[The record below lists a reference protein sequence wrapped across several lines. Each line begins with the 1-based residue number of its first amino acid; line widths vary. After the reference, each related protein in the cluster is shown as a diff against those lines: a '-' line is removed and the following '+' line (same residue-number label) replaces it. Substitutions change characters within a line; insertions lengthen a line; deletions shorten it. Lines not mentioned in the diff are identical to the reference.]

1 MQSAGLG
8 LVKMLRKNKD
18 RTKLKRKGEYNI
30 QREGTRTNIRREKK
44 KKEERRTNLHNLI
57 TFKGELVL
65 CIHPHFFLMSKR
77 RNAPGQIVP
86 NANGF

>member
-1 MQSAGLG
+1 MQSAGLE
-8 LVKMLRKNKD
+8 LLKMLRKNKNK
-18 RTKLKRKGEYNI
+18 TKLKRKGNKTYK
-30 QREGTRTNIRREKK
+30 EGEQEQTLEERYE

-65 CIHPHFFLMSKR
+65 YIHPHFFLMSKR